1 MQAKDIMT
9 TNVVTITPDTRV
21 ERIAGLLLER
31 RISGVPVVDKDNQ
44 VIGIVSE
51 DDLIRRPESGTE
63 RRRSWWLDLL
73 SGSEDRAAEY
83 IRTHGL
89 RAEDVMTRNP
99 VTVSEDTPIGEIA
112 QLLERRRIK
121 RVPVLRERE
130 LVGIISRANLLQGLA
145 ARKDEGPAPSTDDRS
160 IRQQAAEILDREDW
174 LTHGSFNVIV
184 TDGVVEIWGWVDSD
198 PERRAIMVAIEN
210 VPGVR
215 SVEDHLGSVPP
226 YARGT

>member
-9 TNVVTITPDTRV
+9 TNVVTVTPDTRV

-31 RISGVPVVDKDNQ
+31 RISGVPVVDQDHR
-44 VIGIVSE
+44 VVGIVSE

-73 SGSEDRAAEY
+73 AGTEDRAAEY
-83 IRTHGL
+83 VKTHGL

-99 VTVSEDTPIGEIA
+99 ATVSEDTPVGEIA
-112 QLLERRRIK
+112 QMLERRRIK
-121 RVPVLRERE
+121 RVPVLRDHK

-145 ARKDEGPAPSTDDRS
+145 ARKQAGPAPSADDRS
-160 IRQQAAEILDREDW
+160 IREQVIETLSREEW
-174 LTHGSFNVIV
+174 LTHGSFNVTV
-184 TDGVVEIWGWVDSD
+184 TDGVVEIWGWVDSE
-198 PERRAIMVAIEN
+198 PERRALKVAIEN

-215 SVEDHLGSVPP
+215 SLVDHLGSVPP
-226 YARGT
+226 YARGA